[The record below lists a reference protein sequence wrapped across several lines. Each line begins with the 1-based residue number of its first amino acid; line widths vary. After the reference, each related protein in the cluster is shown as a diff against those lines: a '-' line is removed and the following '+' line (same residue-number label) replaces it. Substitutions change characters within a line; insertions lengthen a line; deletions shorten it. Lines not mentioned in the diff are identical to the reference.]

1 MIEALDT
8 GDHAIEIWGDGE
20 QTRSFMYID
29 DCLSGMA
36 KLMSSS
42 HTDPLNLGRAELV
55 SINGLLDIIEGIAG
69 ITLKRNYDLSKP
81 QGVRGRNSDNTLI
94 ESTLGWEPEV
104 DLATGLEKTYR
115 WIEEQYQ
122 RRKRGEVVID

>member
-1 MIEALDT
+1 MLSD
-8 GDHAIEIWGDGE
+8 IEIWGDGE

-29 DCLSGMA
+29 DCLSGMSR
-36 KLMSSS
+36 LMESS

-94 ESTLGWEPEV
+94 QTTLGWEPEV
-104 DLATGLEKTYR
+104 NLATGLEKTYR
-115 WIEEQYQ
+115 WIEEQYE
-122 RRKRGEVVID
+122 RRKRGEVVVD